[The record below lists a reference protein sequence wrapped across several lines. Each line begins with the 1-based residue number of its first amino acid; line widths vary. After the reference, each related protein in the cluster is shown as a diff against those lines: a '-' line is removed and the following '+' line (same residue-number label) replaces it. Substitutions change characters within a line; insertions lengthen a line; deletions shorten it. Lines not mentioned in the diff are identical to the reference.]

1 MVRKTPPNS
10 HQGISMTTAT
20 PPLAT
25 LLTQIAAALTD
36 QLHQPEPPPIPEPRQ
51 LPPRVLLTV
60 EEAAQQL
67 GIGRSMAF
75 RLIRNGELQSVR
87 IGRLRRVST
96 SAIADYAAALTARQ
110 TTSQNR

>member
-25 LLTQIAAALTD
+25 LLTQLVTALTD
-36 QLHQPEPPPIPEPRQ
+36 QHRQPKAPPVPELRR

-75 RLIRNGELQSVR
+75 RLIRDGELQSVR

-110 TTSQNR
+110 TASQNR